1 MLNKELLFFSY
12 EDVVPYTHIIIPK
25 TSGWYIGFF
34 GSNDDNSSMYPNS
47 VHINGSD
54 VKIRSLD
61 TNYQNGFDKP
71 YLHTAIRTIEYSPI
85 QSLYLGSAE
94 TKQFSKFD
102 GGNYDLGYVEYW
114 NTSERDGVVFT
125 LEDVG
130 RPIRIWLSV
139 DPPPRRVLG
148 SRDTQTDLE
157 YYVEEIPWEAQ
168 DAKQG
173 PSVMQ

>member
-1 MLNKELLFFSY
+1 MRNKELLLFSY

-34 GSNDDNSSMYPNS
+34 GSNDNNSSMYPNS

-71 YLHTAIRTIEYSPI
+71 YLHTAIRTVEYSPI

-139 DPPPRRVLG
+139 DPPLLLTSTWIQRHSNLSRVLRRRRRSLGG
-148 SRDTQTDLE
+148 S
-157 YYVEEIPWEAQ
+157 
-168 DAKQG
+168 KC
-173 PSVMQ
+173 

>member
-1 MLNKELLFFSY
+1 MVY
-12 EDVVPYTHIIIPK
+12 
-25 TSGWYIGFF
+25 WFF

-47 VHINGSD
+47 VHINDSD
-54 VKIRSLD
+54 VKIRRLH

-71 YLHTAIRTIEYSPI
+71 YLHTAIHTVEYSPI

-139 DPPPRRVLG
+139 DPPLLLTSTWIQRHSNRSKVLLKEVLRRRKRSLG
-148 SRDTQTDLE
+148 GS
-157 YYVEEIPWEAQ
+157 
-168 DAKQG
+168 KC
-173 PSVMQ
+173 

>member
-1 MLNKELLFFSY
+1 
-12 EDVVPYTHIIIPK
+12 
-25 TSGWYIGFF
+25 
-34 GSNDDNSSMYPNS
+34 MYPNS

-139 DPPPRRVLG
+139 DPPPDGYL
-148 SRDTQTDLE
+148 DPETLKP
-157 YYVEEIPWEAQ
+157 I
-168 DAKQG
+168 
-173 PSVMQ
+173 